1 MDKSSVTYKRN
12 AARQRRRKA
21 IQKKIFGSADTPR
34 LAVFR
39 SLTNISA
46 QIINDEEGRTLISVS
61 TISKDLNIDKSKKK
75 TEQSFEIG
83 KKLGEL
89 ALKKGIKKV
98 CFDRGGF
105 LYHGRVKALADG
117 ARKAGLEF

>member
-12 AARQRRRKA
+12 AARNRRRKA
-21 IQKKIFGSADTPR
+21 IQKKIFGSADMPR

-39 SLTNISA
+39 SITNISA
-46 QIINDEEGRTLISVS
+46 QIINDEEGHTLVAVS
-61 TISKDLNIDKSKKK
+61 STSKDLNIDRSKKK
-75 TEQSFEIG
+75 TEQSFEVG

-89 ALKKGIKKV
+89 ALAKGIKKV

>member
-1 MDKSSVTYKRN
+1 MDKTSITYKRTK
-12 AARQRRRKA
+12 ARQRRRKA
-21 IQKKIFGSADTPR
+21 IKKKIFGTADQPR

-39 SLTNISA
+39 SLNNISA
-46 QIINDEEGRTLISVS
+46 QIINDEVGQTLVAYSS
-61 TISKDLNIDKSKKK
+61 ISKGVDIDKTKKK

-89 ALKKGIKKV
+89 AIQKGIKKV
-98 CFDRGGF
+98 CFDRGGY

-117 ARKAGLEF
+117 ARKAGLKF

>member
-12 AARQRRRKA
+12 AARYRRRKA
-21 IQKKIFGSADTPR
+21 IQKKIFGSTDMPR

-39 SLTNISA
+39 SITNISA
-46 QIINDEEGRTLISVS
+46 QIINDEKCHTLVSVS
-61 TISKDLNIDKSKKK
+61 SLSKDLNIDKSKKK
-75 TEQSFEIG
+75 TEQSFEVG

-89 ALKKGIKKV
+89 ALEKGIKKV

>member
-12 AARQRRRKA
+12 AARNRRRKA
-21 IQKKIFGSADTPR
+21 IQKKIFGSADMPR

-39 SLTNISA
+39 SNTNISA
-46 QIINDEEGRTLISVS
+46 QIINDEIGHTLVAVS
-61 TISKDLNIDKSKKK
+61 SLSKDLNIDRSKKK
-75 TEQSFEIG
+75 TEQSFEVG

-89 ALKKGIKKV
+89 ALEKGIKKV

-105 LYHGRVKALADG
+105 LYHGRIKALADG

>member
-12 AARQRRRKA
+12 AARNRRRKA
-21 IQKKIFGSADTPR
+21 IQKKIFGSADMPR

-39 SLTNISA
+39 SNTNISA
-46 QIINDEEGRTLISVS
+46 QIINDEIGHTLVAVS
-61 TISKDLNIDKSKKK
+61 SLSKDLNIDRSKKK
-75 TEQSFEIG
+75 TEQSFEVG

-89 ALKKGIKKV
+89 ALEKGIKKV

>member
-1 MDKSSVTYKRN
+1 MDKSSVTYKRS
-12 AARQRRRKA
+12 AARSRRRKA
-21 IQKKIFGSADTPR
+21 IQKKIFGSAEMPR

-39 SLTNISA
+39 SLNNISA
-46 QIINDEEGRTLISVS
+46 QIINDEDGITICSASTL
-61 TISKDLNIDKSKKK
+61 SKEIKIDRSKKK
-75 TEQSFEIG
+75 TEQSFEVG

-89 ALKKGIKKV
+89 AVAKGIKKV